1 MKRTVQNLFSAVL
14 ILFSLSATAQEGSI
28 KRADKKYDSYAYIEA
43 SKVYERVAMK
53 GFKSPDVFKKLGNAY
68 YFNGD
73 LESANTWYA
82 ALFELTQEVE
92 SEYLYRY
99 AQTLKATANTELAAQ
114 YLKQFNTVENNQIR
128 AKLYRENLDYLEQI
142 KANSGRYTLEN
153 LSLNSVYSDYGAAVI
168 DQQLVFASARDTGS
182 VSKKIH
188 SWTNASFTSL
198 YQAPILA
205 DGSVGKAVA
214 FDSGVRSKFNEST
227 PVFTKDGQTM
237 YFTRNNFLN
246 GKRGK
251 DENRTTL
258 LKIYSAQKVN
268 GKWTNIKELPFN
280 SDNYSTAHP
289 ALSPDGKW
297 MYFSSDRSGTLGQSD
312 LYRVPILAAD
322 RFGQPEN
329 LGNRINTEGRESF
342 PFISELNELYFTSDG
357 HPGLGGLDI
366 FVVKIK
372 DDNTLG
378 AVQNIGAPANSPFDD
393 FGWTI
398 NTATKK
404 GFVSSNRK
412 GGVGNDDIY
421 SLIEMQP
428 LSCIQKITGIVY
440 DKTDQ
445 QKKVGAK
452 MALYDALFNLVGETT
467 TNHLGYYEFDKLQ
480 CGAKYRVNAQI
491 PDYNTAEVTVELP
504 NISGTTQVD
513 FGLEKTKIIIE
524 KGTDLFKALSLEPI
538 YFDFDKSYI
547 RQDAAVEL
555 AKVVEV
561 LREYPKIRI
570 DVRSHTDSRGDDQ
583 YNMILSQKRAEAT
596 KAWIEAQ
603 GIDKNRLSAKG
614 YGETQ
619 LVNSCSNGVPC
630 SEVQHQQNR
639 RSEFIVLEM

>member
-1 MKRTVQNLFSAVL
+1 MKRTLQNLFSAIL
-14 ILFSLSATAQEGSI
+14 ILISLSATAQEGSV
-28 KRADKKYDSYAYIEA
+28 KRADKKYDSYAYIDA
-43 SKVYERVAMK
+43 TKVYERVAKK

-73 LESANTWYA
+73 LDSANTWYA
-82 ALFELTQEVE
+82 ALFELTKEVE

-99 AQTLKATANTELAAQ
+99 AQTLKATGNNELATQ
-114 YLKQFNTVENNQIR
+114 YLKEFNAAENNQIR
-128 AKLYRENLDYLEQI
+128 AKLFRENLDYLERI

-153 LSLNSVYSDYGAAVI
+153 LSLNSIYSDYGAAVVN
-168 DQQLVFASARDTGS
+168 QQLVFTSARDTGS

-198 YQAPILA
+198 YQADILA
-205 DGSVGKAVA
+205 DGTLGKVVA
-214 FDSGVRSKFNEST
+214 FDRGVHSKFNEST
-227 PVFTKDGQTM
+227 PVFAKDGQTM

-268 GKWTNIKELPFN
+268 ERWTNVKELPFN
-280 SDNYSTAHP
+280 SDSYSTAHP

-297 MYFSSDRSGTLGQSD
+297 MYFSSDRSGTVGQSD
-312 LYRVPILAAD
+312 LYRVAILGAE

-329 LGNRINTEGRESF
+329 LGNQINTEARESF
-342 PFISELNELYFTSDG
+342 PFISELNELYFSSDG

-372 DDNTLG
+372 GDNTFG
-378 AVQNIGAPANSPFDD
+378 EVQNIGAPANSPSDD

-398 NTATKK
+398 NTDTKK

-412 GGVGNDDIY
+412 NGVGNDDIY
-421 SLIEMQP
+421 SLVETQP
-428 LSCIQKITGIVY
+428 LSCSQKIVGTVY

-445 QKKVGAK
+445 QKKADAK
-452 MALYDALFNLVGETT
+452 MVLYDALFNLVGETT
-467 TNHLGYYEFDKLQ
+467 TNSLGYYEFDALQ
-480 CGAKYRVNAQI
+480 CGVKYRVKAQV
-491 PDYNTAEVTVELP
+491 PNYNTAEVTVELP

-513 FGLEKTKIIIE
+513 FGLEKTKVIIE
-524 KGTDLFKALSLEPI
+524 KGTDLFKALRLGPI
-538 YFDFDKSYI
+538 YFDFDKSTI
-547 RQDAAVEL
+547 RPDAAVEL

-561 LREYPKIRI
+561 LLEYPKIHI
-570 DVRSHTDSRGDDQ
+570 DIRSHTDSRGDDQ
-583 YNMILSQKRAEAT
+583 YNQKLSQKRAEAT
-596 KAWIEAQ
+596 QAWIEAQ
-603 GIDKNRLSAKG
+603 GIDKTRLSAKG
-614 YGETQ
+614 YGESQ

-630 SEVQHQQNR
+630 SEVQHQENR
-639 RSEFIVLEM
+639 RSEFIVLEL